1 MQKLL
6 YVALACACLFF
17 VWAIGPLFKPLL
29 RPVAV
34 TATVPRSEAPPMSD
48 KRAAEI
54 ADSLA
59 RGERP
64 ALTAQEQR
72 NLQDGIDEWWKCT
85 HEDHRDNC

>member
-1 MQKLL
+1 MFRTTLKI
-6 YVALACACLFF
+6 VGVPFALAFLFICYASITSKPTAPL
-17 VWAIGPLFKPLL
+17 VGP
-29 RPVAV
+29 VTV

-72 NLQDGIDEWWKCT
+72 NLQDRID
-85 HEDHRDNC
+85 